1 MKLYVLKLED
11 ECWYVGISKDPV
23 YRISQH
29 CGGTGSAWCKKHKPL
44 EPVDENH
51 YIVDLGNLNVR
62 ESEVTEHEVTEVL
75 QKEFGLNKV
84 RGGYCIL
91 CRNLKKKQNRYKAK
105 WLYDRIKF
113 GFPRKRL
120 KHNKALAAPPE
131 ISKNPRLPAAR
142 KSPAV

>member
-29 CGGTGSAWCKKHKPL
+29 CEGTGSAWCKKHKPL
-44 EPVDENH
+44 GGDENQ

-113 GFPRKRL
+113 GFPRKRV
-120 KHNKALAAPPE
+120 KHNKALAAQPE
-131 ISKNPRLPAAR
+131 ISKNPRSPAAR
-142 KSPAV
+142 KPLA